1 MKKISLIAALAVSTM
16 LSACGGGGGGG
27 HSFVPPAT
35 IPDTPG
41 TDTPEN
47 KEKLTEMKARLVS
60 DSNAFTQLV
69 KATDGLD
76 DVYDGVNTQQSI
88 MLMST
93 MALTSSRAN
102 DKNICKSERDC
113 NQQLFDNMV
122 KILVDQDL
130 ENATPKEIR
139 EALLLAGFSKTEL
152 AGMWDDINGLKKFIN
167 EHPERIESGVDNIYN
182 NYANLTMENAELHLA
197 ALHES
202 EQDAKIQFTLDEN
215 DEIDGITLTQNSD
228 KVDELAYTLARDGGE
243 NKFDIKTPI
252 YRYGINS
259 PYYSGIYIESTREL
273 LDAEIQER
281 LNNRVDELA
290 TTGVFDDSGEREKE
304 VKNLKD
310 AIDIIYGGKD
320 ASDRSDMEVIQVTG
334 DVREIDYD
342 YQSGKPIPI
351 ELFELNYTKTETTD
365 YQSYAKEMKLAYSD
379 FGLLNRTSDKK
390 YINNNG
396 ETQTDTLTEKIVFAG
411 GYESKKVDAKDLAG
425 DMTFKGRAVGGVNV
439 LETDNHGDISNA
451 VNKNLSLDG
460 EATLVFEEV
469 SGKQTVTAEFD
480 NWYDVTAET
489 DNDGKTGKLT
499 LTNGDKI
506 ADADADFKFRGQDTY
521 TVEDFTTAKQLLA
534 EPDVPIDANSPEAET
549 YLKNNGILDYKGD
562 PETHN
567 EPAFGAMM
575 IGYYGENK
583 DPKEATGYVFYE
595 EARGFNSEGLT
606 QQEFVGKYGEGKIE
620 DYYDRVRN
628 TSVNFGFGAQRQ

>member
-35 IPDTPG
+35 IPDTP
-41 TDTPEN
+41 EN
-47 KEKLTEMKARLVS
+47 KEKLTEMKARLVTDS
-60 DSNAFTQLV
+60 DELTQLV
-69 KATDGLD
+69 SSTEGLEGL
-76 DVYDGVNTQQSI
+76 YSGVTQNQGRSR
-88 MLMST
+88 LFSLFST
-93 MALTSSRAN
+93 PVTTRNGECTTLL
-102 DKNICKSERDC
+102 EC
-113 NQQLFDNMV
+113 NQQLIDTID
-122 KILVDQDL
+122 KILVKRDW
-130 ENATPKEIR
+130 ENATLEETR
-139 EALLLAGFSKTEL
+139 NALLAIGFTKDDI
-152 AGMWDDINGLKKFIN
+152 GDVWDDLPGMQNFIQVTDSIADKVTVFY
-167 EHPERIESGVDNIYN
+167 EK
-182 NYANLTMENAELHLA
+182 YADLTMENAKLHLA

-202 EQDAKIQFTLDEN
+202 EQDSEIQFTLDEN
-215 DEIDGITLTQNSD
+215 DEIDGITLKQNAGKD
-228 KVDELAYTLARDGGE
+228 DELSYTLARDGGE

-259 PYYSGIYIESTREL
+259 PYYSGIYIESLTEL
-273 LDAEIQER
+273 SNEKIQNR
-281 LNNRVDELA
+281 LNKRVDELA
-290 TTGVFDDSGEREKE
+290 TTGVFDDSGEREEE
-304 VKNLKD
+304 VQNLKD
-310 AIDIIYGGKD
+310 AIAIIYGDKD
-320 ASDRSDMEVIQVTG
+320 ENERSDMKVTQVTG

-390 YINNNG
+390 YINNKG
-396 ETQTDTLTEKIVFAG
+396 ETQTDSLTETIVFAG
-411 GYESKKVDAKDLAG
+411 GYESKKVDAKGLAG

-460 EATLVFEEV
+460 EATLVFEKE
-469 SGKQTVTAEFD
+469 TVTAEFD

-489 DNDGKTGKLT
+489 YDDGKTGKLT
-499 LTNGDKI
+499 LSNEGKI
-506 ADADADFKFRGQDTY
+506 DDADFKFRGQDTY
-521 TVEDFTTAKQLLA
+521 TVEDFTRAKQLFA
-534 EPDVPIDANSPEAET
+534 EPDEPIDANSPGAKE
-549 YLKNNGILDYKGD
+549 YLKKNNIVDYKGD

-575 IGYYGENK
+575 IGYYGENN

-606 QQEFVGKYGEGKIE
+606 QQDFVEKYGKDKIE

-628 TSVNFGFGAQRQ
+628 TSVNFGFGAKRQ

>member
-47 KEKLTEMKARLVS
+47 KEKLTEMKTRLVTDS
-60 DSNAFTQLV
+60 DKLTQLV
-69 KATDGLD
+69 LSTKGLKDFYSGVTQNQGRSRLFSLFSTPATARNGGCTTL
-76 DVYDGVNTQQSI
+76 
-88 MLMST
+88 L
-93 MALTSSRAN
+93 
-102 DKNICKSERDC
+102 EC
-113 NQQLFDNMV
+113 NQQLIDTID
-122 KILVDQDL
+122 KILVKRDWED
-130 ENATPKEIR
+130 ATVEETR
-139 EALLLAGFSKTEL
+139 NALLAIGFTKDDI
-152 AGMWDDINGLKKFIN
+152 GDVWDDLPGMQNFIQVTDSIADKVTVFY
-167 EHPERIESGVDNIYN
+167 EK
-182 NYANLTMENAELHLA
+182 YANLTMENAKLHLA

-202 EQDAKIQFTLDEN
+202 EQDSEIQFTLDEN
-215 DEIDGITLTQNSD
+215 DEIDGITLKQNAG
-228 KVDELAYTLARDGGE
+228 KKDELSYTLARDGGE

-259 PYYSGIYIESTREL
+259 PYYSGIYIESTTEL
-273 LDAEIQER
+273 LDPKEIQER
-281 LNNRVDELA
+281 LNKRVDELA
-290 TTGVFDDSGEREKE
+290 TTGVFDDSGEREQE

-310 AIDIIYGGKD
+310 AIAIIYGGKD
-320 ASDRSDMEVIQVTG
+320 ASERSDMEVIQVTG

-460 EATLVFEEV
+460 EATLSFNEN
-469 SGKQTVTAEFD
+469 SGAQTVKAEFD
-480 NWYDVTAET
+480 NWYDVMAET

-499 LTNGDKI
+499 LTNGNKI
-506 ADADADFKFRGQDTY
+506 ADADFKFRGQDTY

-534 EPDVPIDANSPEAET
+534 EPDVPIDANLPDVET
-549 YLKNNGILDYKGD
+549 YLKNNGIVDYKGD

-575 IGYYGENK
+575 IGYYGENN

-595 EARGFNSEGLT
+595 EARGFNGEGLS
-606 QQEFVGKYGEGKIE
+606 QKEFVEKYGKGKIE

>member
-228 KVDELAYTLARDGGE
+228 KVDELAYTLARDGGK
-243 NKFDIKTPI
+243 NKFDIETPI

-259 PYYSGIYIESTREL
+259 PYYSGIYIESTTEL
-273 LDAEIQER
+273 SDTEIQKR

-310 AIDIIYGGKD
+310 AIDIIYGDKD
-320 ASDRSDMEVIQVTG
+320 ENERSDMKVTQVTG
-334 DVREIDYD
+334 DVREIDYN
-342 YQSGKPIPI
+342 YQSGEPIPI
-351 ELFELNYTKTETTD
+351 ELFKLNYTKTETTD

-379 FGLLNRTSDKK
+379 FGLLNRTSYKE
-390 YINNNG
+390 YTNNDG
-396 ETQTDTLTEKIVFAG
+396 KPQKDELKETIVFAG
-411 GYESKKVDAKDLAG
+411 GYENKKIESKDLAG

>member
-1 MKKISLIAALAVSTM
+1 MKKISFMAALTLSTM
-16 LSACGGGGGGG
+16 LSACGGGGGG

-379 FGLLNRTSDKK
+379 FGLLNRISDKE
-390 YINNNG
+390 YINNDG
-396 ETQTDTLTEKIVFAG
+396 KEQTDTMKETIVFAG
-411 GYESKKVDAKDLAG
+411 GYKDKKIEAKDLAEN
-425 DMTFKGRAVGGVNV
+425 MTFEGRAVGGVNV
-439 LETDNHGDISNA
+439 IETDNHGDISNA
-451 VNKNLSLDG
+451 VNKNLGLDG
-460 EATLVFEEV
+460 DATLVFDRNN
-469 SGKQTVTAEFD
+469 GTQTVTAEFD
-480 NWYDVTAET
+480 NWYDVKAET
-489 DNDGKTGKLT
+489 DIDGKTGKLT

-506 ADADADFKFRGQDTY
+506 ADADFKFRGQDTY

-534 EPDVPIDANSPEAET
+534 EPKEPIDANSPGAEQ
-549 YLKNNGILDYKGD
+549 YLKDNGILDYYGNPENHND
-562 PETHN
+562 PS
-567 EPAFGAMM
+567 FGAME
-575 IGYYGENK
+575 IDYYG
-583 DPKEATGYVFYE
+583 DDGTPKETTGYVFYE
-595 EARGFNSEGLT
+595 EARGFNGEGLT
-606 QQEFVGKYGEGKIE
+606 QKEFMEKYPDTKELD

-628 TSVNFGFGAQRQ
+628 TSVNIGFGAIKK

>member
-228 KVDELAYTLARDGGE
+228 KVDELAYTLARDGGK
-243 NKFDIKTPI
+243 NKFDIETPI

-259 PYYSGIYIESTREL
+259 PYYSGIYIESTTEL
-273 LDAEIQER
+273 SDTEIQKR

-310 AIDIIYGGKD
+310 AIDIIYGDKD
-320 ASDRSDMEVIQVTG
+320 ENERSDMKVTQVTG
-334 DVREIDYD
+334 DVREIDYN
-342 YQSGKPIPI
+342 YQSGEPIPI
-351 ELFELNYTKTETTD
+351 ELFKLNYTKTETTD

-379 FGLLNRTSDKK
+379 FGLLNRTSYKE
-390 YINNNG
+390 YTNNDG
-396 ETQTDTLTEKIVFAG
+396 KPQKDELKETIVFAG
-411 GYESKKVDAKDLAG
+411 GYENKKIESKDLAG
-425 DMTFKGRAVGGVNV
+425 GMTFKGRAVGGVNV

-595 EARGFNSEGLT
+595 EAHGFNSEGLT

>member
-228 KVDELAYTLARDGGE
+228 KVDELAYTLARDGGK
-243 NKFDIKTPI
+243 NKFDIETPI

-259 PYYSGIYIESTREL
+259 PYYSGIYIESTTEL
-273 LDAEIQER
+273 SDTEIQKR

-310 AIDIIYGGKD
+310 AIDIIYGDKD
-320 ASDRSDMEVIQVTG
+320 ENERSDMKVTQVTG
-334 DVREIDYD
+334 DVREIDYN
-342 YQSGKPIPI
+342 YQSGEPIPI
-351 ELFELNYTKTETTD
+351 ELFKLNYTKTETTD

-379 FGLLNRTSDKK
+379 FGLLNRTSYKE
-390 YINNNG
+390 YTNNDG
-396 ETQTDTLTEKIVFAG
+396 KPQKDELKETIVFAG
-411 GYESKKVDAKDLAG
+411 GYENKKIESKDLAG

-595 EARGFNSEGLT
+595 EAHGFNSEGLT

>member
-215 DEIDGITLTQNSD
+215 DEIDGITLTQNSN
-228 KVDELAYTLARDGGE
+228 KVDELSYTLARDGGE

-259 PYYSGIYIESTREL
+259 PYYSGIYIESLIDLPNE
-273 LDAEIQER
+273 DIQNR
-281 LNNRVDELA
+281 LNKRVDELA
-290 TTGVFDDSGEREKE
+290 KTGVFDDSGEREKE
-304 VKNLKD
+304 VQNLKD
-310 AIDIIYGGKD
+310 AIAIIYGGKD
-320 ASDRSDMEVIQVTG
+320 ANDRSDMKVTQVTG
-334 DVREIDYD
+334 DVREIDYN
-342 YQSGKPIPI
+342 YQPGELIPI

-411 GYESKKVDAKDLAG
+411 GYKDKKIEAKDLAEK
-425 DMTFKGRAVGGVNV
+425 MTFEGRAVGGVNV

-451 VNKNLSLDG
+451 VNKNLGLDG
-460 EATLVFEEV
+460 DATLVFDRDN
-469 SGKQTVTAEFD
+469 GTQTVTAEFD
-480 NWYDVTAET
+480 NWYDVKAET
-489 DNDGKTGKLT
+489 DIDGKTGKLT

-506 ADADADFKFRGQDTY
+506 DDADFKFRGQDTY

-534 EPDVPIDANSPEAET
+534 EPKEPIDANSPGADQ
-549 YLKNNGILDYKGD
+549 YLKDNGILDYYGN
-562 PETHN
+562 PEKHN
-567 EPAFGAMM
+567 DPAFGAMM